1 MDLKFLFV
9 RKYDENRTIT
19 THSHDIHEF
28 VYYFDGTGSSWLGHE
43 QHRFEKDSYAIIAPN
58 VAHSESHIG
67 KGHIMAVGFSINESS
82 DLLHSTIYRGFDP
95 NIYAL
100 IQKIKTEFVLKK
112 DFYEDM
118 IKSLLK
124 ELILH
129 IRRKQLI
136 ASKPLLNKRN
146 DLSYAISY
154 MNEYFMTDID
164 LDELAHSSG
173 YCKDHFRI
181 LFKEATGNTPKAFI
195 LSKKLAYAK
204 KLLADGEA
212 PLNEIAINLGFEY
225 YSCFSAFFKK
235 RTGLSPLKYRKKN
248 HQYLVD

>member
-19 THSHDIHEF
+19 AHAHDIHEL
-28 VYYFDGTGSSWLGHE
+28 VYYFDGAGSTWIGHE
-43 QHRFEKDSYAIIAPN
+43 RHAFEKDSYAIIAPN
-58 VAHSESHIG
+58 VTHSESHIG
-67 KGHIMAVGFSINESS
+67 KGHIMAVGFSINGSS
-82 DLLHSTIYRGFDP
+82 ELLHSTVYSGFDP

-100 IQKIKTEFVLKK
+100 IQKIKTEFVLKN

-118 IKSLLK
+118 IELLLK

-129 IRRKQLI
+129 IQRKQLI
-136 ASKPLLNKRN
+136 ASKPVMNKRN

-164 LDELAHSSG
+164 LGELAHSSG

-181 LFKEATGNTPKAFI
+181 LFKETTGKTPKEYI

-204 KLLADGEA
+204 RLLGDGEA
-212 PLNEIAINLGFEY
+212 PLNEIATNLGFGY

-235 RTGLSPLKYRKKN
+235 HTGLSPLKYRKKN
-248 HQYLVD
+248 HQVLVD